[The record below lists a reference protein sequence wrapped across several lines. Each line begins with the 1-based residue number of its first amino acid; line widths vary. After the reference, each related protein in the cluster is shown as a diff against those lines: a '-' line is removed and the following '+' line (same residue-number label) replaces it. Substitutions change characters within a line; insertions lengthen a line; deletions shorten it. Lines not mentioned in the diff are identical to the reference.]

1 MLRWFRTNLRW
12 ALLLALAPMA
22 FWLTGTLQRF
32 ARYDPFAQYRTEEY
46 LNALGPDVGSR
57 LGQTLVRVYEGVD
70 LGVQFAARR
79 IDVRRDRAQ
88 FTIFDIHNGRLYDA
102 GEQRLWFSA
111 GGGVYDGV
119 QNRAEVFGG
128 LSLWNREL
136 AFHTDRGVVD
146 TGRRVIRSTGVVT
159 GRFRDGAVSAESVT
173 WNYAA
178 REGRAERVSWLGPLE
193 QQGKTRRVQLRGQ
206 TWEILSNPRRQIFYK
221 AEAVDEDQF
230 IRAEKITW
238 IEDEDV
244 ITAEGAVEYVGP
256 DAIIRAPK
264 VVVYRKEERAVAS
277 GNVQLLVKPEREKGR
292 VGPPPAGLPP
302 AQPVLPPGIPQPPA
316 SQEQGQEER
325 ARRSDNLRDYP
336 ILITAERIEYWY
348 ADGARRA
355 EVTGNPKARQE
366 LPDGEW
372 REITAPRALYDQ
384 EREVLTLLSRTP
396 GAQEVRLKN
405 SHGDDFVAEEVEI
418 STVEGNE
425 SVRGKN
431 VSGVMPVRESEVRGG
446 GSGGGG
452 GGGTGGGER

>member
-1 MLRWFRTNLRW
+1 MRW
-12 ALLLALAPMA
+12 ALLAVLIPGAL
-22 FWLTGTLQRF
+22 WLTGALQRF

-57 LGQTLVRVYEGVD
+57 LGETVVRVYEGVD

-79 IDVRRDRAQ
+79 IDVRRDRTK
-88 FTIFDIHNGRLYDA
+88 FTVFDIHNGRLYDG

-111 GGGVYDGV
+111 GVGVYDTV

-128 LSLWNREL
+128 LALWNREL
-136 AFHTDRGVVD
+136 AFRTDRGKVD
-146 TGRRVIRSTGVVT
+146 TGRRFVRSIGGIT
-159 GRFRDGAVSAESVT
+159 GRLRDGDFAADRVS
-173 WNYAA
+173 WNYAV
-178 REGRAERVSWLGPLE
+178 REGRAEKVLWRGPMQ

-238 IEDEDV
+238 LEAEDV
-244 ITAEGAVEYVGP
+244 VTAEGAVEYVGP

-264 VVVYRKEERAVAS
+264 VVVYRKEERAVAT
-277 GNVQLLVKPEREKGR
+277 GGVQLLVKPEREKGR
-292 VGPPPAGLPP
+292 VGPPPGGLPP
-302 AQPVLPPGIPQPPA
+302 AQPVLPPGVQQPPA

-325 ARRSDNLRDYP
+325 VRRSDNLRDYP
-336 ILITAERIEYWY
+336 ILVTAERIEYWY
-348 ADGARRA
+348 TEGSRRA
-355 EVTGNPKARQE
+355 QVSGSLKARQE
-366 LPDGEW
+366 LAGGGW
-372 REITAPRALYDQ
+372 REITAPKALYDQ
-384 EREVLTLLSRTP
+384 EREVLTLLSSTP

-405 SHGDDFVAEEVEI
+405 SQGDDFVAEEVEI

-446 GSGGGG
+446 RGGSGGGG
-452 GGGTGGGER
+452 GER

>member
-1 MLRWFRTNLRW
+1 MLRWFRINLRW
-12 ALLLALAPMA
+12 VLLVALVPGA
-22 FWLTGTLQRF
+22 FWLTGALQRF
-32 ARYDPFAQYRTEEY
+32 ARYDPFAQYRTGEY

-57 LGQTLVRVYEGVD
+57 LGETVVRVYEGLD
-70 LGVQFAARR
+70 LGVQFVVRR

-88 FTIFDIHNGRLYDA
+88 FTVFDIRNGQLYDA
-102 GEQRLWFSA
+102 GEQRLWFNA
-111 GGGVYDGV
+111 GGGVYDSV

-128 LSLWNREL
+128 LSLWNREV
-136 AFHTDRGVVD
+136 FFRTDRGVVD
-146 TGRRVIRSTGVVT
+146 IGRRVIRSVGGVT
-159 GRFRDGAVSAESVT
+159 GRFREGEAVAESVV
-173 WNYAA
+173 WSYAA
-178 REGRAERVSWLGPLE
+178 REGRAENVSWRGPIK
-193 QQGKTRRVQLRGQ
+193 QQGKTRRVQLRGK

-238 IEDEDV
+238 MEDEDV
-244 ITAEGAVEYVGP
+244 ITAEGAVEYIGP

-264 VVVYRKEERAVAS
+264 VVVYRKEERAVAT

-292 VGPPPAGLPP
+292 VGPPPANLPP
-302 AQPVLPPGIPQPPA
+302 AQPVLPPGLQQP
-316 SQEQGQEER
+316 SGGQGQEQEDR
-325 ARRSDNLRDYP
+325 VRRSDNLRSYP

-366 LPDGEW
+366 LPEGEW
-372 REITAPRALYDQ
+372 REITAPKAVYDQ

-396 GAQEVRLKN
+396 GAQEVRLRN
-405 SHGDDFVAEEVEI
+405 SKGDDFVAEEVEI

-431 VSGVMPVRESEVRGG
+431 VSGVMPVRENEVRGG
-446 GSGGGG
+446 RAGGGG
-452 GGGTGGGER
+452 GGGER

>member
-1 MLRWFRTNLRW
+1 MLRWFRINLRW
-12 ALLLALAPMA
+12 AVLVALVPTAL
-22 FWLTGTLQRF
+22 WLTGALQRF
-32 ARYDPFAQYRTEEY
+32 ARYDPFAQYRTAEY

-57 LGQTLVRVYEGVD
+57 LGETLVRVYEGVD
-70 LGVQFAARR
+70 LGVQFSARR
-79 IDVRRDRAQ
+79 IDVRRDRAL
-88 FTIFDIHNGRLYDA
+88 FTLFDIHNGRLYTG

-111 GGGVYDGV
+111 GGGVYDTV
-119 QNRAEVFGG
+119 QNRGEVFGG
-128 LSLWNREL
+128 LTLWNREL
-136 AFHTDRGVVD
+136 VFRTERGVVD
-146 TGRRVIRSTGVVT
+146 TGRRVVRSSGPVT
-159 GRFRDGAVSAESVT
+159 GQFREGEVSAHSIT

-178 REGRAERVSWLGPLE
+178 REGRAERVSWRGPFE

-206 TWEILSNPRRQIFYK
+206 TWEILSNPRRQIFHK

-238 IEDEDV
+238 LEEEDV

-277 GNVQLLVKPEREKGR
+277 GNVQLLVKPERDKGR

-302 AQPVLPPGIPQPPA
+302 AQPVLPPGLKQPQPA
-316 SQEQGQEER
+316 QQEAQEDR
-325 ARRSDNLRDYP
+325 VRRSDNLRDYP

-348 ADGARRA
+348 SDGSRRA

-384 EREVLTLLSRTP
+384 EREMLTLVSRTP
-396 GAQEVRLKN
+396 GAQEVRLRN
-405 SHGDDFVAEEVEI
+405 SRGDDFVAEEVEI

-425 SVRGKN
+425 TVRGKN
-431 VSGVMPVRESEVRGG
+431 VSGVMPVKESEVRRGG
-446 GSGGGG
+446 GSAGGGG
-452 GGGTGGGER
+452 GGGER